1 MREVLDDSFGGEKRR
16 RDALLWGWAKK
27 GPQKPVTFAR
37 GARGGGKWPGKGGPA
52 AILINA
58 YSGDFCHPVLWDAVL
73 AEPLVY
79 HSGTE
84 TAHFGP
90 PPPGHPPKT
99 PFFALFWPFC
109 PPRPPPDPPG
119 PPPPAPPPPPQKSF
133 PQRTKKPRRHKK
145 SRAQNFFRRLSAE
158 ILPVHKFSAHNSAKM
173 TKMQNVQSINFFSAQ
188 ICAHKFCTV
197 HKINFSTCTNKN
209 ICINIY

>member
-16 RDALLWGWAKK
+16 RDALLWGVGQK
-27 GPQKPVTFAR
+27 GPPETGDFCP
-37 GARGGGKWPGKGGPA
+37 GPGGGGNGPEKGGPA

-90 PPPGHPPKT
+90 PPPDPPKNPLFC
-99 PFFALFWPFC
+99 PFLAIL
-109 PPRPPPDPPG
+109 PPRPPRTPPRTPPD
-119 PPPPAPPPPPQKSF
+119 PPPPQKSF
-133 PQRTKKPRRHKK
+133 PQRTKKPRRQKK

-173 TKMQNVQSINFFSAQ
+173 TKN
-188 ICAHKFCTV
+188 
-197 HKINFSTCTNKN
+197 
-209 ICINIY
+209 

>member
-37 GARGGGKWPGKGGPA
+37 GPGGGGKWPGKGGPA

-90 PPPGHPPKT
+90 PPPGPPQKPPFL
-99 PFFALFWPFC
+99 PFFGHFA
-109 PPRPPPDPPG
+109 PPAPPDPPPDPP
-119 PPPPAPPPPPQKSF
+119 PAPLPPEKF
-133 PQRTKKPRRHKK
+133 PSAHKKTTATEKIPRRKLFPPTLRRN
-145 SRAQNFFRRLSAE
+145 SPRAQ
-158 ILPVHKFSAHNSAKM
+158 ILR
-173 TKMQNVQSINFFSAQ
+173 AQ
-188 ICAHKFCTV
+188 IR
-197 HKINFSTCTNKN
+197 KN
-209 ICINIY
+209 GKN

>member
-1 MREVLDDSFGGEKRR
+1 MGVGQ
-16 RDALLWGWAKK
+16 K
-27 GPQKPVTFAR
+27 GAPETGDFCP
-37 GARGGGKWPGKGGPA
+37 GARGGKWPGKGGPA

-90 PPPGHPPKT
+90 PPRTPPKT

-109 PPRPPPDPPG
+109 PPGPPG
-119 PPPPAPPPPPQKSF
+119 PPPPDPPPPPAPLPPEKF
-133 PQRTKKPRRHKK
+133 PSAHKK
-145 SRAQNFFRRLSAE
+145 STATQKIPRRKLFPPTLRRNSPRTQILRAQIRKNGQKL
-158 ILPVHKFSAHNSAKM
+158 KCAKH
-173 TKMQNVQSINFFSAQ
+173 NFFSAQ

-197 HKINFSTCTNKN
+197 H
-209 ICINIY
+209 

>member
-37 GARGGGKWPGKGGPA
+37 GPGGGEWPGKGGPA

-90 PPPGHPPKT
+90 PPPGPPQKPPFL
-99 PFFALFWPFC
+99 PFFGHFA
-109 PPRPPPDPPG
+109 PPAPPDPPG
-119 PPPPAPPPPPQKSF
+119 PPPPRPPPSPPRKVSLSAQKNHGDTKNPAHKTFSADSPQK
-133 PQRTKKPRRHKK
+133 
-145 SRAQNFFRRLSAE
+145 
-158 ILPVHKFSAHNSAKM
+158 FSP
-173 TKMQNVQSINFFSAQ
+173 
-188 ICAHKFCTV
+188 
-197 HKINFSTCTNKN
+197 CTNSPRTIPQK
-209 ICINIY
+209 